1 MCGSVKTSARAISA
15 AAGGTHP
22 VGGVSMALDSA
33 EMRFYA
39 VLGAGLAILA
49 LCLFMGVS
57 VDQIL
62 MILAAFGLGGAL
74 PSPLK

>member
-1 MCGSVKTSARAISA
+1 
-15 AAGGTHP
+15 
-22 VGGVSMALDSA
+22 MALDSA

-49 LCLFMGVS
+49 MCLFMGVS

>member
-1 MCGSVKTSARAISA
+1 MYGLERTYPPATCL
-15 AAGGTHP
+15 AAGGTHHT
-22 VGGVSMALDSA
+22 GGVYMLDAA

-39 VLGAGLAILA
+39 LLGCGLVIFTISLY
-49 LCLFMGVS
+49 FGVPIEQ
-57 VDQIL
+57 VL